1 MQVVVH
7 GCRERDVDKFMNSEL
22 PALAGWLAGWL
33 WAGVWAM
40 DKWAGAPCTHGGAVR
55 QDSSVHVFFTPIFLA
70 CALLLSARA
79 LACGPSGPRKAG
91 SSMVRWLQLSN
102 YWRH

>member
-55 QDSSVHVFFTPIFLA
+55 QDSSVHVFFTPHLPGLCSA
-70 CALLLSARA
+70 AVRARA
-79 LACGPSGPRKAG
+79 CMWTIWA
-91 SSMVRWLQLSN
+91 
-102 YWRH
+102 